1 MKKIIFCFIL
11 FYNFLFAQTT
21 TPEFYERQMS
31 VLRNLDIDPS
41 FISDLAFVQSQ
52 QDLRSKHAP
61 TLIDGIQNFSKVTP
75 MIRKILAQQEVPEEI
90 LYLAMVESGLKA
102 HSVSNAK
109 AVGVWQFMQPTARNL
124 GLRIDAYVDERRD
137 PVKSTYAAVHYLKSL
152 KEEFGKWYL
161 ALLAYNCGNGKLRQ
175 AIKQA
180 GSDDLRVLI
189 DPDKKYLSL
198 ETRNFI
204 RKILTLAF
212 LANDRDFLLDKDGA
226 LVNYALNNDFAK
238 VDAPSSVALKD
249 LAKNLNMDL
258 ATFKKYNPHF
268 KHGFTPPGKGY
279 YMYIPLNKVAFFD
292 KNFKVEKLAKV
303 DTTIPITKIYVVKS
317 GDSLYKIAKKYNTSV
332 EQIRELNKIAKNHLS
347 INQKLIIPIKE
358 NKNANYKTK
367 AKENFTQVVS
377 R

>member
-1 MKKIIFCFIL
+1 MKKILLCFIL
-11 FYNFLFAQTT
+11 YCNFIFAQTN
-21 TPEFYERQMS
+21 TPEFYERQIN
-31 VLRNLDIDPS
+31 VLRNLDIESS
-41 FISDLAFVQSQ
+41 FISDLIFVQSQ
-52 QDLRSKHAP
+52 QDLKSKHAQ
-61 TLIDGIQNFSKVTP
+61 TLIDGMKNFSKVTP
-75 MIRKILAQQEVPEEI
+75 MIRKVLTQEQVPEEI
-90 LYLAMVESGLKA
+90 LYLAMVESGLKT

-137 PVKSTYAAVHYLKSL
+137 PVKSTYAATTYLKSL
-152 KEEFGKWYL
+152 KAEFGKWYL

-180 GSDDLRVLI
+180 GSDDLSILLN
-189 DPDKKYLSL
+189 PDKKYLSL

-212 LANDRDFLLDKDGA
+212 LANDRDFLLGKDES
-226 LVNYALNNDFAK
+226 LMNYALSNDFIK
-238 VDAPSSVALKD
+238 VDTPSSVALKD

-258 ATFKKYNPHF
+258 ATFKKYNPQF

-279 YMYIPLNKVAFFD
+279 YMYIPLSKVAFFN
-292 KNFKVEKLAKV
+292 KNFKTEKLTKV
-303 DTTIPITKIYVVKS
+303 DTTIPMTKIYVVKA
-317 GDSLYKIAKKYNTSV
+317 GDSLYKIAKIHNTSI
-332 EQIRELNKIAKNHLS
+332 EKIKEFNKIAKNHLS

-358 NKNANYKTK
+358 DKNAKYNSKNKT
-367 AKENFTQVVS
+367 NFTQVVS

>member
-1 MKKIIFCFIL
+1 MKKILLCFLIC
-11 FYNFLFAQTT
+11 FNFLFAQIN
-21 TPEFYERQMS
+21 TPEFYERQMN
-31 VLRNLDIDPS
+31 VLRNLDINPS
-41 FISDLAFVQSQ
+41 FISDLIFVQTQ
-52 QDLRSKHAP
+52 QDIKSKHAQ
-61 TLIDGIQNFSKVTP
+61 TLIDSMQNFSKVTP
-75 MIRKILAQQEVPEEI
+75 MIRKILAQQEVPDEI
-90 LYLAMVESGLKA
+90 LYLAMVESGLKT

-137 PVKSTYAAVHYLKSL
+137 PVKSTYAATNYLKEL

-180 GSDDLRVLI
+180 GSDDLSVLLN
-189 DPDKKYLSL
+189 PDKKYLSL

-212 LANDRDFLLDKDGA
+212 LANDRDFLLDKDA
-226 LVNYALNNDFAK
+226 SLMNYALSNEFAK
-238 VDAPSSVALKD
+238 VDVPSSASLKEI
-249 LAKNLNMDL
+249 AKNLNMDL
-258 ATFKKYNPHF
+258 ATFKKYNPQF
-268 KHGFTPPGKGY
+268 KHNFTPPGKGY

-292 KNFKVEKLAKV
+292 KNFKAEKLAKV
-303 DTTIPITKIYVVKS
+303 DTTIPMTKTYTVKP
-317 GDSLYKIAKKYNTSV
+317 GDSLYKIAKNYNISV
-332 EQIRELNKIAKNHLS
+332 DEIREFNKIAKNHLS

-358 NKNANYKTK
+358 NKNANKNNYTK
-367 AKENFTQVVS
+367 VVS

>member
-1 MKKIIFCFIL
+1 MKKILLCFLIC
-11 FYNFLFAQTT
+11 FNFLFAQIN
-21 TPEFYERQMS
+21 TPEFYERQMN
-31 VLRNLDIDPS
+31 VLRNLDINPS
-41 FISDLAFVQSQ
+41 FISDLIFVQTQ
-52 QDLRSKHAP
+52 QDIKSKHAQ
-61 TLIDGIQNFSKVTP
+61 TLIDSMQNFSKVTP
-75 MIRKILAQQEVPEEI
+75 MIRKILAQQEVPDEI
-90 LYLAMVESGLKA
+90 LYLAMVESGLKT

-137 PVKSTYAAVHYLKSL
+137 PVKSTYAATNYLKEL

-180 GSDDLRVLI
+180 GSDDLSVLLN
-189 DPDKKYLSL
+189 PDKKYLSL

-212 LANDRDFLLDKDGA
+212 LANDRDFLLDKDA
-226 LVNYALNNDFAK
+226 SLMNYALSNEFAK
-238 VDAPSSVALKD
+238 VDVPSSASLKEI
-249 LAKNLNMDL
+249 AKNLNMDL
-258 ATFKKYNPHF
+258 ATFKKYNPQF
-268 KHGFTPPGKGY
+268 KHNFTPPGKGY

-292 KNFKVEKLAKV
+292 KNFKAEKLAKV
-303 DTTIPITKIYVVKS
+303 DTTIPIPMTRTYTVKS
-317 GDSLYKIAKKYNTSV
+317 GDSLYKIAKNYNISV
-332 EQIRELNKIAKNHLS
+332 DEIREFNKIAKNHLS

-358 NKNANYKTK
+358 NKNANKNNYTR
-367 AKENFTQVVS
+367 VVS

>member
-204 RKILTLAF
+204 
-212 LANDRDFLLDKDGA
+212 
-226 LVNYALNNDFAK
+226 
-238 VDAPSSVALKD
+238 
-249 LAKNLNMDL
+249 
-258 ATFKKYNPHF
+258 
-268 KHGFTPPGKGY
+268 GF
-279 YMYIPLNKVAFFD
+279 
-292 KNFKVEKLAKV
+292 
-303 DTTIPITKIYVVKS
+303 
-317 GDSLYKIAKKYNTSV
+317 
-332 EQIRELNKIAKNHLS
+332 
-347 INQKLIIPIKE
+347 
-358 NKNANYKTK
+358 
-367 AKENFTQVVS
+367 FT
-377 R
+377 